1 MHFPSDISLVYDSI
15 RKSLELTASLCTE
28 YKLSDLRQYRHNL
41 GNIKKLLRLSQKS
54 KLSNAPNRDY
64 RIKLSHRQYIKEV
77 QKSEK
82 KIQEV
87 TPKILAKA
95 GSNTIVL
102 IRILEIDKYMN
113 YLSYNISLIERRIFN
128 GETIPNSDKIHSV
141 FQPHTR
147 WISKGKAGIPV
158 ELGLPVAIAKD
169 QHGYILDYYIM
180 ETESDVDV
188 AVPLLEKIK
197 KNYGT
202 IRSASFDKGFW
213 SKQNRQQVGEL
224 VQTPIMPKKG
234 KLNKEEQLEHSTEEY
249 RRLRKDHSSVES
261 AINGLNHMGM
271 DKCYDHGIF
280 GFKRWTALSILA
292 RNIHT
297 LGANIQ
303 KKQAKRRRRKPY
315 TKVA

>member
-1 MHFPSDISLVYDSI
+1 M
-15 RKSLELTASLCTE
+15 TASLCSD

-41 GNIKKLLRLSQKS
+41 RNIKQLYRLSQKS
-54 KLSNAPNRDY
+54 KLSNSPLKED
-64 RIKLSHRQYIKEV
+64 IKKKCHRQYIEVV
-77 QKSEK
+77 QKSAG
-82 KIQEV
+82 KIYEV
-87 TPKILAKA
+87 IPQILAKS
-95 GSNTIVL
+95 GSNTLVL

-113 YLSYNISLIERRIFN
+113 YLSHNISLIERRIFN
-128 GETIPNSDKIHSV
+128 GEVIPNSDKIHSV

-147 WISKGKAGIPV
+147 WISKGKAGVLV

-169 QHGYILDYYIM
+169 QHGFILDYYIM

-213 SKQNRQQVGEL
+213 SKQNRQLVGAL
-224 VQTPIMPKKG
+224 VQIPVMPKKG
-234 KLNKEEQLEHSTEEY
+234 RLNKEEQIEHSTEEY
-249 RRLRKDHSSVES
+249 IRLRKQHSGVES
-261 AINGLNHMGM
+261 SINGLNHMGM
-271 DKCYDHGIF
+271 DKCYDHGII
-280 GFKRWTALSILA
+280 GFKRWTALSVLA

-303 KKQAKRRRRKPY
+303 KKQAKRRKRKPY
-315 TKVA
+315 KKVA